1 MAIED
6 GLSTGEAPNSI
17 TIEYNKVPTKEPH
30 HCRFD
35 DCLNPKKGYGDFCRE
50 HKAIGKIIAGKIARE
65 KADSVDPSMSKY
77 QEALRIQ
84 KSASSSVFVEEMMKI
99 ILMTIA
105 IFLLFYITVI
115 IPIQGLAADIFG
127 NQRWYS

>member
-1 MAIED
+1 MVIED
-6 GLSTGEAPNSI
+6 GLSAGEAPNSI
-17 TIEYNKVPTKEPH
+17 SIPSNNILTKEPH
-30 HCRFD
+30 HCKFD
-35 DCLNPKKGYGDFCRE
+35 DCLNPKKGFGDFCRQ

-65 KADSVDPSMSKY
+65 KANSVDPSMSKY
-77 QEALRIQ
+77 DEALRIQ

-115 IPIQGLAADIFG
+115 IPIQTLTMFLV
-127 NQRWYS
+127 SS

>member
-1 MAIED
+1 MVIEY
-6 GLSTGEAPNSI
+6 GLSTGESPNSI
-17 TIEYNKVPTKEPH
+17 SIEYNKVPTKEPH

-77 QEALRIQ
+77 NEALRIQ

-99 ILMTIA
+99 ILGVA
-105 IFLLFYITVI
+105 ALFLFLYIFVVLPYRGFIDI
-115 IPIQGLAADIFG
+115 IMGRA
-127 NQRWYS
+127 